1 VNKFPAHLVHGSSRL
16 NKPKR
21 IIVHAMAE
29 YIIDGKRKDH
39 AVPFLERYELSAHAL
54 AAPDG
59 SIYRC
64 REDDENAWHAKG
76 YNRDSLGIEF
86 LVPGDH
92 DYASFLEAIKH
103 PYLTDA
109 EYTNGLEQVREW
121 MDLYPIVSV
130 DRHSDVSPGRKVD
143 PGDGFPWEEFR
154 ADLGL

>member
-1 VNKFPAHLVHGSSRL
+1 MNKFPAHLAHGSPGL
-16 NKPKR
+16 NEPKR

-29 YIIDGKRKDH
+29 YIIDGKRTDH
-39 AVPFLERYELSAHAL
+39 AVPFLERYRLSAHAL
-54 AAPDG
+54 VAPDG

-64 REDDENAWHAKG
+64 REDDEKAWHAKG

-92 DYASFLEAIKH
+92 DYGSFLEAIKR

-121 MDLYPIVSV
+121 MDLYPVVSV

-143 PGDGFPWEEFR
+143 PGDGFPWEEFK

>member
-1 VNKFPAHLVHGSSRL
+1 MG
-16 NKPKR
+16 
-21 IIVHAMAE
+21 E
-29 YIIDGKRKDH
+29 YIRDGKRTDH
-39 AVPFLERYELSAHAL
+39 AVPFLERYKLSAHAL
-54 AAPDG
+54 VAPDG

-64 REDDENAWHAKG
+64 REDDEKAWHAKG

-92 DYASFLEAIKH
+92 DYGSFLKAIKH

-143 PGDGFPWEEFR
+143 PGDGFPWEEFK